1 MTEAS
6 LNVRT
11 TKIDRDLLKFN
22 HMISIF
28 DFEPSQQELNNVR
41 FDSLSLCQKFGI
53 EIDQL
58 LTPELYLDLVSQQNA
73 YYDLAI
79 LFEYRNDQVKSDEFW
94 AKLPKK
100 LRYKYVGFDYEIVA
114 I

>member
-1 MTEAS
+1 
-6 LNVRT
+6 
-11 TKIDRDLLKFN
+11 
-22 HMISIF
+22 MISIF
-28 DFEPSQQELNNVR
+28 DFEPSQQELKNIR

-53 EIDQL
+53 EIDKP
-58 LTPELYLDLVSQQNA
+58 LTPELYLELVSQQNA

-100 LRYKYVGFDYEIVA
+100 LRHKYLGFDYEIVA